1 MQIGVEDIENLLI
14 TTSSMITVL
23 GKDKP
28 LHNHSYGPQH
38 SL

>member
-1 MQIGVEDIENLLI
+1 MQIGVEDIENLLT
-14 TTSSMITVL
+14 TTSSMTTML
-23 GKDKP
+23 EKDKP